1 MTDNELGLRRV
12 PVYVSMADLVQ
23 MKSLID
29 DPNIGL
35 EKVLVEV
42 WGFDPQ
48 VAFTVDGS
56 WYESMECEHRSRS
69 GHLVTCERFSG
80 LERMDEKWLKS
91 GYASEDVKLMAK
103 NDMSLVGELEVLS
116 GRKIGKH
123 YHAGT
128 KNKAKYGSKR

>member
-12 PVYVSMADLVQ
+12 PVYVSMADLVR

-29 DPNIGL
+29 DPNVGI
-35 EKVLVEV
+35 ETVLTEV
-42 WGFDPQ
+42 WGFDDK

-56 WYESMECEHRSRS
+56 WYESMECEHRSRG
-69 GHLVTCERFSG
+69 GHLVTCERFCG

-91 GYASEDVKLMAK
+91 GYASESVKLMAK
-103 NDMSLVGELEVLS
+103 NDMSLVGELERLS
-116 GRKIGKH
+116 GRKINKH

-128 KNKAKYGSKR
+128 RNKAKYGSKL

>member
-12 PVYVSMADLVQ
+12 PVYVSMADLVA

-29 DPNIGL
+29 DPSIGL

-42 WGFDPQ
+42 WGLDPQ

-69 GHLVTCERFSG
+69 GHVVTCERFCG

-91 GYASEDVKLMAK
+91 GYASDDVKLMAK
-103 NDMSLVGELEVLS
+103 NDMSLVGELEMLS
-116 GRKIGKH
+116 GRKINKH

-128 KNKAKYGSKR
+128 KNKAKYGGKR

>member
-12 PVYVSMADLVQ
+12 PVFVSMADLVA
-23 MKSLID
+23 MKSLVD

-56 WYESMECEHRSRS
+56 WYESMECEHRSR
-69 GHLVTCERFSG
+69 GGFVVTCERFSG
-80 LERMDEKWLKS
+80 LERMDESWLKS
-91 GYASEDVKLMAK
+91 GYASDDVKLMAK
-103 NDMSLVGELEVLS
+103 NDMSLVGELEMLS
-116 GRKIGKH
+116 GRKINKH

-128 KNKAKYGSKR
+128 KNKARYGSKR